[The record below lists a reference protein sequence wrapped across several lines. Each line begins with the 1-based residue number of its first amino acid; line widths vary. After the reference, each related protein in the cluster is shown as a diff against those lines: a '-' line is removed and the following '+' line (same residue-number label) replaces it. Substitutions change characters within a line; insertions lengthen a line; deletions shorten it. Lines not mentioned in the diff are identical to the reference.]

1 MQLRQFYT
9 ERHNLTV
16 GSSVKLSDDE
26 AEHIRKSLRM
36 ASGDKIILFNGEK
49 KYLAEVNVVT
59 KDAVTA
65 IVKEVIESAGE
76 QEHQITLIQSLI
88 RAYNFELVIQ
98 KATELGVDNIIPI
111 DTEFS
116 QVKAERVD
124 QKLDRWNKIS
134 IEACKQSERLNLV
147 NIYSP
152 ISFSQIPELDLLS
165 EFDLVFICAV
175 PRLITTKMVEV
186 KPLSSYEKEIKIAKR
201 IAVIIGPEGGFSP
214 TEMQQAAEWQKLKFV
229 KLTANVLKSESAAIA
244 ALSYISIV
252 LND

>member
-9 ERHNLTV
+9 DRHNLTV
-16 GSSVKLSDDE
+16 GGSVKLSDDE
-26 AEHIRKSLRM
+26 AEHVRKSLRM
-36 ASGDKIILFNGEK
+36 ESGDKVILFNGEK
-49 KYLAEVNVVT
+49 KYLAEINVVT

-65 IVKEVIESAGE
+65 IIKEVIESAVE
-76 QEHQITLIQSLI
+76 QDHQVTLVQSLI

-98 KATELGVDNIIPI
+98 KATELGVDNIVPLE
-111 DTEFS
+111 TEFS

-134 IEACKQSERLNLV
+134 IEACKQSERINLV

-152 ISFSQIPELDLLS
+152 ISFDQISKLDLLN

-175 PRLITTKMVEV
+175 PRLVTTKMVDV
-186 KPLSSYEKEIKIAKR
+186 KPLSSYSQEIKNAKN

-214 TEMQQAAEWQKLKFV
+214 TEMQQAAEWEKVKFV

-252 LND
+252 LTA